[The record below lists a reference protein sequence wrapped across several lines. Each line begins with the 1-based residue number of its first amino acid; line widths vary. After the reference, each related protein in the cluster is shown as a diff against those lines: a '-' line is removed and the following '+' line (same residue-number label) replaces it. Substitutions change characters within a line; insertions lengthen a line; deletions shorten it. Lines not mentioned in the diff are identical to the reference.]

1 MFQADRRRRFSV
13 IVTIILLAFLV
24 TACSNHRTFVLSSP
38 APVLDRIE
46 QRGEIV
52 VGTAGSMP
60 PLNMT
65 TREGEVIGLEIDLA
79 RYLADSLGVKL
90 NLQVM
95 PFKELLPALESGKI
109 DVIVSGMTI
118 TTARNS
124 KVAFVGPYLI
134 SGKGILTKTATLANI
149 ESPSEIDQPQFT
161 ITALEG
167 STSQAF
173 VQAVL
178 SNAQFIPADD
188 YITAV
193 QMVRDGRADIMLA
206 DHPICIVSVARYPG
220 DDLFTI
226 ISPFTYEP
234 IGIAL
239 PARDPLFVNLV
250 ENFLATLEG
259 SGALDNLK
267 ERWFQKG
274 DWWDRLP

>member
-1 MFQADRRRRFSV
+1 MFQTPRRSIAVAFILIVLVFS
-13 IVTIILLAFLV
+13 LF
-24 TACSNHRTFVLSSP
+24 ACSSSRTFVLSSP

-46 QRGEIV
+46 RSGELS

-65 TREGEVIGLEIDLA
+65 TREGEIIGMEIDLA
-79 RYLADSLGVKL
+79 RYLADSMGVKL
-90 NLQVM
+90 NLQAM
-95 PFKELLPALESGKI
+95 AFKELLPALEAGKI
-109 DVIVSGMTI
+109 DLIVSGMTI
-118 TTARNS
+118 TTQRNS
-124 KVAFVGPYLI
+124 KVAFVGPYMI
-134 SGKGILTKTATLANI
+134 SGKGVLTKTATLANI
-149 ESPSEIDQPQFT
+149 ETPAEIDRPQFK

-167 STSQAF
+167 STSQEF
-173 VQAVL
+173 VEAVL
-178 SNAQFIPADD
+178 SKAEFIPAKD
-188 YITAV
+188 YDAAV
-193 QMVRDGRADIMLA
+193 QMVRDGSVDAMVA
-206 DHPICIVSVARYPG
+206 DHPICVVSVARYPQ

-250 ENFLATLEG
+250 ENFLHTLQG
-259 SGALDNLK
+259 SGALENLK